1 MSMNIS
7 KDTVVTLHYKLSDAQ
22 GNLIEESSEPMV
34 YLHGGY
40 NNTLPKIEEALQAQ
54 EVRSLYLLWNHV
66 FRDRPGRRP
75 GALQWILTRQVL
87 GGFGPF

>member
-1 MSMNIS
+1 MNIS

-40 NNTLPKIEEALQAQ
+40 NNTLPKIEEAREGKAVG
-54 EVRSLYLLWNHV
+54 E
-66 FRDRPGRRP
+66 
-75 GALQWILTRQVL
+75 QV
-87 GGFGPF
+87 